1 MPQEF
6 QNVVCT
12 VCGCVC
18 DDLSLR
24 FENGLMIA
32 GDNLCSL
39 SRPWFERLSEA
50 AEPEKQPPVARI
62 HGRPTSRE
70 AALFAATEILKASRA
85 PLVYGLARSSTPG
98 QRAAVALAEQTGAVI
113 DTTASVCHGPS
124 IMAIQRV
131 GESTCTLG
139 EVRERADLVV
149 FWGADPATTHPR
161 HLERYS
167 ADPKSETLPNG
178 RHDRTLVVIDSNET
192 ETSRTADRFI
202 RVAETRDFEL
212 ISALRLL
219 IAGQPVPATVN
230 CGVAAS
236 EVEELASLLTNCRYG
251 VVFFG
256 LGIAQQSLG
265 HLVVEALLQLVA
277 ELNAH
282 TRFTARRLRI
292 PGDVS
297 GADSVLCWQ
306 TGYPFAVNL
315 NRGFPRYNPGEF
327 SASDLLRR
335 NEIDACIV
343 IGSESVAD
351 FPDEA
356 LETLRQIPT
365 VVLDYPHAECRFQP
379 TVSLTTAVYGVHAA
393 GTAYRMDEMPLP
405 QRRLIASDYP
415 TDEEVLE
422 TLRRLLLSATGLA

>member
-18 DDLSLR
+18 DDLMLR
-24 FENGLMIA
+24 FENGGLVD
-32 GDNLCSL
+32 GENLCVL
-39 SRPWFERLSEA
+39 SRPWFERLMAVSV
-50 AEPEKQPPVARI
+50 PERRPPNARI
-62 HGRPTSRE
+62 HGRPASRE
-70 AALFAATEILKASRA
+70 AALFAAAEILKASRA

-98 QRAAVALAEQTGAVI
+98 QRAAVALAELTGAVI

-139 EVRERADLVV
+139 EIRERADLVV

-167 ADPKSETLPNG
+167 AEPKSKTLPNG
-178 RHDRTLVVIDSNET
+178 RNDRTLVVIDSDET
-192 ETSRTADRFI
+192 ETARMADRFV
-202 RVAETRDFEL
+202 RVQANRDFEL

-219 IAGQPVPATVN
+219 VAGQPVSAAVN
-230 CGVAAS
+230 CSASLS

-265 HLVVEALLQLVA
+265 HLVVETLLQLVA
-277 ELNAH
+277 ELNTH

-315 NRGFPRYNPGEF
+315 NRGFPRYCPGEF
-327 SASDLLRR
+327 SAADLLQRK
-335 NEIDACIV
+335 EVDSCV
-343 IGSESVAD
+343 LIGSESVAD
-351 FPDEA
+351 FPAEA
-356 LETLRQIPT
+356 LETLQQIPT

-405 QRRLIASDYP
+405 QRSLIASDYP

-422 TLRRLLLSATGLA
+422 TLQRLLSSSTELR

>member
-1 MPQEF
+1 MSQEF

-18 DDLSLR
+18 DDLNLR
-24 FENGLMIA
+24 LEDGVLVPGENSCA
-32 GDNLCSL
+32 L
-39 SRPWFERLSEA
+39 SRPWFEHLAAALKSENRLPA
-50 AEPEKQPPVARI
+50 ARI

-70 AALFAATEILKASRA
+70 AALFAVAEILKASRA

-139 EVRERADLVV
+139 EIRERADLVV

-167 ADPKSETLPNG
+167 AEPKSETLPNG
-178 RHDRTLVVIDSNET
+178 RSDRTLVVIDTDET
-192 ETSRTADRFI
+192 ETARTADRFL
-202 RVAETRDFEL
+202 RVEPTRDFEL
-212 ISALRLL
+212 ISTLRLL
-219 IAGQPVPATVN
+219 VAGQPVPAAVN
-230 CGVAAS
+230 CGVSLS
-236 EVEELASLLTNCRYG
+236 EVEELASLLASCRYG

-315 NRGFPRYNPGEF
+315 NRGFPRYCPGEF
-327 SASDLLRR
+327 SAADLLQR
-335 NEIDACIV
+335 EEVDACV
-343 IGSESVAD
+343 LIGSESVAD
-351 FPDEA
+351 FPAEA
-356 LETLRQIPT
+356 LQTLQQIPT

-405 QRRLIASDYP
+405 QRSLIPSDYP
-415 TDEEVLE
+415 TDEEVLA
-422 TLRRLLLSATGLA
+422 TLQQLLSSSAGIR